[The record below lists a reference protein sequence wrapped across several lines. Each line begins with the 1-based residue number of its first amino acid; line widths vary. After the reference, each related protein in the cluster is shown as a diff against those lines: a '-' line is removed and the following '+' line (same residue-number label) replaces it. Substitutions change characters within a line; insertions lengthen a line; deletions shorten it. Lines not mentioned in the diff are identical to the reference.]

1 MSSRKSFSKG
11 SAKASCNIVGV
22 GALDDPE
29 IRLFP
34 QARTF
39 CKQIEQQPNDVRT
52 EFCGYSLKLKL
63 FAVPFRFRAELAE
76 RSNLRAAET
85 V

>member
-1 MSSRKSFSKG
+1 MDQKIGYREFQA
-11 SAKASCNIVGV
+11 SANSHKIQCEHHLVAILFVCGKFLVAGRQRCRPLRVCGDNLLKFKA
-22 GALDDPE
+22 
-29 IRLFP
+29 
-34 QARTF
+34 
-39 CKQIEQQPNDVRT
+39 
-52 EFCGYSLKLKL
+52 